1 MPKKTY
7 KNIELKMDIPVQ
19 EILSFQADIRVNQHA
34 VLDLQVLVKEETSRE
49 WSRTLT
55 GTEIILSRCEKE
67 KKRILF
73 AGEIQTVSSSQNA
86 KGEYGLAI
94 RALSWT
100 VRLDRERKSHSFQNT
115 EQTFAEL
122 VKAVGKRGGAG
133 VIAMA
138 GKKQKLPYPYI
149 QYEET
154 DWEFSRRVASNLC
167 SFLLPDA
174 RSSRANYW
182 LGMRKGK
189 ERKMELY
196 YTGLGIS
203 DQYYILDGKSMKLNR
218 NLFFYYDTIS
228 RQDYDIGDYLPAPK
242 EEQESK
248 EKTAKKAGQKK
259 GKAVL
264 SEVST
269 GRIQEMK
276 LEQQPVTMRAAGESS
291 SVQGG
296 TTRREARIPEA
307 AQGKSKALECRRE
320 ELVEEQ
326 EIILEKK
333 EKKKKASQKETS
345 QKGLMITQKR
355 IVFQEGEL
363 WYCYRM
369 GTEALLLQP
378 PCYNKRMG
386 GLSLPGTIVTTEN
399 CQAHIRLDMDG
410 EKGES
415 CFGYPWTPE
424 TGNLMY
430 CMPKPGTRAMLYLDS
445 HCEGYARVVC
455 SPRTNGHGTA
465 EESEGFGDYNNRKLE
480 TEFGKSFEMTP
491 TGTLLKGGDG
501 TGGTLELGMHD
512 DAGIHAASPQ
522 GITLAA
528 AGSIVLDAPRVRVE
542 GKMQEL
548 VLRDSASAGQFI
560 PCIVPKGSRA
570 EACTVL
576 TPGGNAASGIQL
588 CNRLDIMAVGNTLL
602 CGTDRESYAM
612 IEDHREEAKF
622 DWGKLALGVLGG
634 MIAALGVAALVLAT
648 GGIAAAFLPAAAGVI
663 TTVTTSAAIG
673 AAVMGTVTVGA
684 RAIGDVRSG
693 NVSDGSEYVKAGEHG
708 AIVGAV
714 TGAIGGGF
722 EVVTATWGLAATMT
736 AMGVDGAI
744 ETWVENKLNGV
755 ETHWWDLVGAFG
767 FSALTYGVMDN
778 LARKWQARRAAK
790 QQYLDELDNYGRK
803 LAEINEV
810 PYDEWLADAVGGKGT
825 GDVNLLDD
833 SGKFCDDILENNYQ
847 KYVNRK
853 QQRGQPPRDRMDWK
867 EASDYWTKNSPVA
880 RGNNFNK
887 KVRESGLYDYH
898 ELHLANGKRLDSY
911 DPQAGEIISRKATDL
926 DQISESTY
934 RRYLSEFSQKY
945 SVGTKIRSNAY
956 SELDGLTLDGK
967 YILEIPSSNA
977 NLPNIEDYK
986 KIASEYDVVLRF
998 TDE

>member
-34 VLDLQVLVKEETSRE
+34 VLDLQVLVKEETARE
-49 WSRTLT
+49 WSRTLA
-55 GTEIILSRCEKE
+55 GTEIIISRWEKE
-67 KKRILF
+67 KKRVLF
-73 AGEIQTVSSSQNA
+73 AGEIQDVSSSQNA
-86 KGEYGLAI
+86 KGEYELSI

-100 VRLDRERKSHSFQNT
+100 VRLDREPRSHSFQNT
-115 EQTFAEL
+115 ERTFAEL
-122 VKAVGKRGGAG
+122 VKAVGKRAGAG

-149 QYEET
+149 QYRET

-167 SFLLPDA
+167 SFLLPDV
-174 RSSRANYW
+174 RSSKANYW

-189 ERKMELY
+189 EREMELSY
-196 YTGLGIS
+196 AGLGIS
-203 DQYYILDGKSMKLNR
+203 SQYYVLDGKSMELNR

-248 EKTAKKAGQKK
+248 EKTAKKAGRKK
-259 GKAVL
+259 GKAAL
-264 SEVST
+264 SEIST

-291 SVQGG
+291 PVRGG
-296 TTRREARIPEA
+296 TIQGEAQIPEA
-307 AQGKSKALECRRE
+307 AQGKLTALEYRRE
-320 ELVEEQ
+320 GLVQEQ
-326 EIILEKK
+326 ETVLEEKG
-333 EKKKKASQKETS
+333 KKKKASQKETG

-415 CFGYPWTPE
+415 SFGYPWTPE

-455 SPRTNGHGTA
+455 SPRTNGYGNPG
-465 EESEGFGDYNNRKLE
+465 ESEGFGDYNNRKLE
-480 TEFGKSFEMTP
+480 TEFGKIFEMNP
-491 TGTLLKGGDG
+491 TGTLLKGGG
-501 TGGTLELGMHD
+501 TGDAMELGILD
-512 DAGIHAASPQ
+512 DAGIHASSPQ

-528 AGSIVLDAPRVRVE
+528 AGSIVLDAPKVQVE
-542 GKMQEL
+542 GKIQEL

-560 PCIVPKGSRA
+560 PCIVAKGSCA
-570 EACTVL
+570 EACTAL

-588 CNRLDIMAVGNTLL
+588 CNRLDIMAAGNTLL
-602 CGTDRESYAM
+602 CGTDRESYEM
-612 IEDHREEAKF
+612 IEDHREKAKF

-648 GGIAAAFLPAAAGVI
+648 GGIAAAFLPVAVSGIAY
-663 TTVTTSAAIG
+663 TVTTSAAIG
-673 AAVMGTVTVGA
+673 AAVMGTVAVGMKA
-684 RAIGDVRSG
+684 AGDIISG
-693 NVSDGSEYVKAGEHG
+693 NVSDASEYVKAGEHG
-708 AIVGAV
+708 ALVGAV

-722 EVVTATWGLAATMT
+722 EVITATWGLAATMT
-736 AMGVDGAI
+736 AMGIDGVI
-744 ETWVENKLNGV
+744 ETWVENKMNGV

-767 FSALTYGVMDN
+767 FSALTYGIMDN
-778 LARKWQARRAAK
+778 LARKWQAKRAAK
-790 QQYLDELDNYGRK
+790 QQYLDELDNYGRR

-810 PYDEWLADAVGGKGT
+810 PYDDWPADTVGKKGT

-853 QQRGQPPRDRMDWK
+853 QQRGQTPRDRMDWK

-887 KVRESGLYDYH
+887 KVRDSDLYSYH
-898 ELHLANGKRLDSY
+898 EIHLANGKRLDSY
-911 DPQAGEIISRKATDL
+911 DPKAGEIISRKATDL

-934 RRYLSEFSQKY
+934 RKYLSEFSEKY
-945 SVGTKIRSNAY
+945 SVGTQIRSNKY
-956 SELDGLTLDGK
+956 PQIDGLNLQGK
-967 YILEIPSSNA
+967 YVLEIPSSNA
-977 NLPNIEDYK
+977 NLPNLEDYK

>member
-34 VLDLQVLVKEETSRE
+34 ALDLQVLVKEETARE

-55 GTEIILSRCEKE
+55 GTEIILSRCDKE

-86 KGEYGLAI
+86 KGEYGLGI

-174 RSSRANYW
+174 RSSKANYW

-189 ERKMELY
+189 EREMELY

-291 SVQGG
+291 PVQGASIQ
-296 TTRREARIPEA
+296 REAQIPEA

-320 ELVEEQ
+320 GLVQEQ
-326 EIILEKK
+326 ETILGKK
-333 EKKKKASQKETS
+333 EKKKKASQKETR

-491 TGTLLKGGDG
+491 NGTFLKGGDG
-501 TGGTLELGMHD
+501 TGGTLELGMLD

-528 AGSIVLDAPRVRVE
+528 AGSIVLDAPRVQVE

-560 PCIVPKGSRA
+560 PCIVPKGSRT
-570 EACTVL
+570 EECIVL

-602 CGTDRESYAM
+602 CGTDRGSYPM

-673 AAVMGTVTVGA
+673 AAVMGTVAVGA

-767 FSALTYGVMDN
+767 WSALTYGVMDN

-790 QQYLDELDNYGRK
+790 QQYLDELDNYGRR

-810 PYDEWLADAVGGKGT
+810 PYDEWLADTVGGKGIDSSIRNVDEFI
-825 GDVNLLDD
+825 GGNKLFDDVIDDYAKIYADNINSNRAWSWDDNIPGGHNLTKRQR
-833 SGKFCDDILENNYQ
+833 SMI
-847 KYVNRK
+847 K
-853 QQRGQPPRDRMDWK
+853 QQAIDDGLIPNITVNKVDGMRYGFADFESAGVVKETVYLPEDMWK
-867 EASDYWTKNSPVA
+867 M
-880 RGNNFNK
+880 
-887 KVRESGLYDYH
+887 
-898 ELHLANGKRLDSY
+898 
-911 DPQAGEIISRKATDL
+911 TDAEQFKWL
-926 DQISESTY
+926 DQQIGG
-934 RRYLSEFSQKY
+934 
-945 SVGTKIRSNAY
+945 SVEGYTWHHT
-956 SELDGLTLDGK
+956 EVPGK
-967 YILEIPSSNA
+967 MQLVPTGIH
-977 NLPNIEDYK
+977 NITTHNGGRTAGMWAD
-986 KIASEYDVVLRF
+986 APR
-998 TDE
+998 